1 MCLYRKAAFLSL
13 AFVFANFC
21 FGHASA
27 QVITGYDKVAW
38 DSALSDVRKAYSNLV
53 EKTDAEEKAENIKRF
68 RQDKPEN
75 LMTYREFYFY
85 NDKLFKVCA
94 YYDDL
99 ESKQASSSLL
109 DKFTQTFGKFNSVID
124 GEFPIGNGTYYVG
137 YTDYYRNYNPNL
149 QIKVRL
155 ASMMHSKTQAIYSSF
170 VSFECYN
177 PVTEDALKK
186 NLQEEN

>member
-13 AFVFANFC
+13 TLIIANFC
-21 FGHASA
+21 LGHVGA

-38 DSALSDVRKAYSNLV
+38 DSRLSDVRKAYSNLV
-53 EKTDAEEKAENIKRF
+53 EKTNAEEKAGNIKRF
-68 RQDKPEN
+68 RQDKPES
-75 LMTYREFYFY
+75 LMTYRDFYFF

-99 ESKQASSSLL
+99 ESGQVSSSLL
-109 DKFTQTFGKFNSVID
+109 EKFTETFGKFNNTND

-155 ASMMHSKTQAIYSSF
+155 ASIMHRNAQVIYSSF

-177 PVTEDALKK
+177 PATENALKK
-186 NLQEEN
+186 NL